1 MATTLLKYYR
11 PPFPLYHPSHSL
23 FYNKI
28 FIRVPVYVRS
38 FRFKFRLRC
47 FSSILTNTSCS
58 ELGPLVDDFRHTKEP
73 EKKRQLW
80 LYNTMSKQ
88 KELFKPKVPG
98 RVGMYVCGV
107 TAYDLSHIGHAR
119 VYVSFDV
126 LFRLSSLCC
135 TSLLVVFGRIFQ
147 NVVIVELVWV
157 LKSGKF
163 ASIDFC
169 GEIPWGIGFFFFCW
183 YLLAGEGYSDSETYQ
198 LVSLHERSLQF
209 FYCKGGPCGLS
220 DYFCHWTIGWIDD
233 NQWMLEDIENL
244 DWISCN
250 FV

>member
-147 NVVIVELVWV
+147 NVVIVELV
-157 LKSGKF
+157 LLSF
-163 ASIDFC
+163 
-169 GEIPWGIGFFFFCW
+169 EIWEICKYWFLWRNPLRDWFF
-183 YLLAGEGYSDSETYQ
+183 LLL
-198 LVSLHERSLQF
+198 LVSF
-209 FYCKGGPCGLS
+209 GWGGLLWQWNLS
-220 DYFCHWTIGWIDD
+220 IG
-233 NQWMLEDIENL
+233 
-244 DWISCN
+244 
-250 FV
+250 